1 MRSTRLA
8 IAGLVAGLVTLFSAG
23 SAFAYG
29 DEPIITIPGG
39 SAAAGVQ
46 VAPGGQFSF
55 SGTFGGAEVES
66 YSASLLGQNVGS
78 GANTTTW
85 NVSGTAP
92 NENGTFEIVMT
103 ITTADDIAPSAS
115 GLKSGF
121 VPVQQT
127 YTKTIKLVVGTGVAD
142 AGTGTGAG
150 SGDNASGA
158 LPDTGGSNVLLLAGG
173 AALVLAGAGAIAA
186 RRRHS

>member
-66 YSASLLGQNVGS
+66 YSATLLGQNVG
-78 GANTTTW
+78 GGTNTTTW

-115 GLKSGF
+115 GLRSGF

-158 LPDTGGSNVLLLAGG
+158 LPDTGGSNVLLRAGG
-173 AALVLAGAGAIAA
+173 AALVLAGAGVIAA

>member
-66 YSASLLGQNVGS
+66 YSATLLGQNVG
-78 GANTTTW
+78 GGTNTTTW
-85 NVSGTAP
+85 NVSGQAP

-127 YTKTIKLVVGTGVAD
+127 YTKTIKLVVGTG
-142 AGTGTGAG
+142 AG

-173 AALVLAGAGAIAA
+173 AALVLAGAGVIAA

>member
-8 IAGLVAGLVTLFSAG
+8 VAGLVAGLVTLFSAG

-46 VAPGGQFSF
+46 VAPGGEFSF

-66 YSASLLGQNVGS
+66 YSASLLGENVGS

-85 NVSGTAP
+85 SVSGQAP

-121 VPVQQT
+121 VPVQQS
-127 YTKTIKLVVGTGVAD
+127 YTKTIKLVVGTGVSDAG
-142 AGTGTGAG
+142 AGTGG
-150 SGDNASGA
+150 GDNASGA